1 MRIHVHVFQENG
13 RNKKDAKNGG
23 FTSHNRAKSF
33 IVLRDVCRNVK
44 KLMNKHTTE
53 WEKPLLISERYTFQV
68 SVCCIKTVTLSAYF
82 APGKIPTTLQTSK
95 TEKTHKTENRFF

>member
-53 WEKPLLISERYTFQV
+53 
-68 SVCCIKTVTLSAYF
+68 
-82 APGKIPTTLQTSK
+82 
-95 TEKTHKTENRFF
+95 